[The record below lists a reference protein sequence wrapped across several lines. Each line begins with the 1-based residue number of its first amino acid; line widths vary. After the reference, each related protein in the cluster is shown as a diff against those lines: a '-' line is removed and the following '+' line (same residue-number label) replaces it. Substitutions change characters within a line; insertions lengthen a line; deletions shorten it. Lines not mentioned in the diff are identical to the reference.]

1 MYVRRVGAFS
11 SNSFLCNLKEL
22 VDDQSK
28 SPFLN
33 KIVIIF

>member
-11 SNSFLCNLKEL
+11 SNSFYNLKEL